1 MFVRLFQGLTI
12 IAEVLCKNVPE
23 QIPPLVELFEPVL
36 KRVYDTQRVVAAAM
50 YAEFINQQCAGDLSL
65 MNRLKNGLL
74 AKLVDPSHCTLFD
87 KMDGF
92 VGYLAVLTGLFRTPS
107 PHCPCLSRSHSQS
120 SACCASRAWAM

>member
-1 MFVRLFQGLTI
+1 M
-12 IAEVLCKNVPE
+12 AEVLCKNVPE

-74 AKLVDPSHCTLFD
+74 AKLVDPSHGEAG
-87 KMDGF
+87 KR
-92 VGYLAVLTGLFRTPS
+92 VLIEL
-107 PHCPCLSRSHSQS
+107 LILV
-120 SACCASRAWAM
+120 